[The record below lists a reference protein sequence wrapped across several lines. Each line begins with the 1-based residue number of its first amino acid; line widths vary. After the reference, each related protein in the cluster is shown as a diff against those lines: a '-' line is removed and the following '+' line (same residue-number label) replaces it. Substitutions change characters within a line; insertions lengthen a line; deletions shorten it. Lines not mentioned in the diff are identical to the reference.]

1 MLVAHECR
9 GRDNDQFNST
19 HQFNTA
25 QRNLT
30 KAQVTYI
37 SHMANLPM
45 DHHEQ
50 RTFSAILNT
59 IGPHNTYFGT
69 LSIAQI
75 LLPIGSRK

>member
-1 MLVAHECR
+1 MNV
-9 GRDNDQFNST
+9 GVGTMINST
-19 HQFNTA
+19 RPTNSIRLSA
-25 QRNLT
+25 ILT

>member
-1 MLVAHECR
+1 MI
-9 GRDNDQFNST
+9 NST
-19 HQFNTA
+19 RPTNSIRLSA
-25 QRNLT
+25 ILT